1 MKIKSANPAPIRNT
15 ACETPGIPGNL
26 KTKTQKRDA
35 CCVRNF
41 FTGGLLRA
49 AQILVVNTVR
59 EWKLACPKIQLG
71 LGLTVAHR
79 SMPPGSPRQKPL
91 EANAN
96 LSQLGQSYRYAID
109 FTSEI

>member
-15 ACETPGIPGNL
+15 ACETPGTPGNL

-49 AQILVVNTVR
+49 AQILVVNTTCTPSPVGVMR
-59 EWKLACPKIQLG
+59 GIH
-71 LGLTVAHR
+71 TYSVAAPSFGR
-79 SMPPGSPRQKPL
+79 VMRT
-91 EANAN
+91 
-96 LSQLGQSYRYAID
+96 LS
-109 FTSEI
+109 